1 MAPSK
6 PILALEDAAL
16 RFGARQLF
24 EALSFGIDKSDRLC
38 LVGRNGSGKSSLL
51 KVLAGDQD
59 LDAGRRY
66 AEPGL
71 RVASLPQDPV
81 FPPEQ
86 RAADFVAA
94 GPRGEEAPRH
104 RVDAVLKRL
113 RIEPD
118 RLLAG
123 LSGGEGRR
131 LALARTLVEE
141 ADVLLLD
148 EPTNHLDLPSIE
160 WLEDEL
166 ARLRGALLVISHDR
180 AFLQR
185 VSRATLWLDRGIMRR
200 MDKPFAGF
208 EDWVEE
214 VLAREAEAFHKLKRR
229 IVREEHWLRR
239 GVTARRKR
247 DQGRLARLHDLRKKR
262 AEWLHPTGKAA
273 IDIAKAESSGARV
286 IEAHGIGKSYR
297 ASDGG
302 ERIVVRDFSTRIRR
316 GDRIGVIGPNGA
328 GKTTLIRMLTGALTP
343 DSGRIEIG
351 LKVECRYFDQKRES
365 LDPEAT
371 LWNVMVPGGGDT
383 LLVGGRQRHAVS
395 YLRDFLFDGDQAR
408 QPVKSLSGGER
419 NRLLLARLFARPGNL
434 LVLDEPTND
443 LDLET
448 LDLLLEVLDGYQG
461 TLLLVSHDRDFLDRL
476 VTSTIAV
483 EGGGEVREYVGG
495 YADYRRQRA
504 PRAESAAAPA
514 QARKTKPKE
523 QASRPRGKLGY
534 KDARELDGL
543 PAEIERLTAA
553 RDRLQGLL
561 GDADLF
567 ARDPAAFQNTT
578 RELAT
583 VAAAL
588 EAAET
593 RWLELE
599 EQREALAAGG
609 SPS

>member
-6 PILALEDAAL
+6 PILALENAAL

-51 KVLAGDQD
+51 KVLAGAQD

-247 DQGRLARLHDLRKKR
+247 NQGRLARLHDLRKKR

-273 IDIAKAESSGARV
+273 VDIAKAESSGARV

-395 YLRDFLFDGDQAR
+395 YLRDFLFDEDQAR
-408 QPVKSLSGGER
+408 QPVKSLSGGEK

-495 YADYRRQRA
+495 HADYRRQRA
-504 PRAESAAAPA
+504 PRAESTAAPA

-588 EAAET
+588 EAAEA

>member
-6 PILALEDAAL
+6 PILALENAAL

-51 KVLAGDQD
+51 KVLAGAQD

-247 DQGRLARLHDLRKKR
+247 NQGRLARLHDLRKKR
-262 AEWLHPTGKAA
+262 AEWLHPTGKTA

-343 DSGRIEIG
+343 DSGRIDIG

-395 YLRDFLFDGDQAR
+395 YLRDFLFDEDQAR

-504 PRAESAAAPA
+504 PRAESTAAPA

-543 PAEIERLTAA
+543 PADIERLTAA

-588 EAAET
+588 EAAEA

>member
-6 PILALEDAAL
+6 PILVLENAAL

-24 EALSFGIDKSDRLC
+24 GTLSFGIDKRDHLC

-94 GPRGEEAPRH
+94 GPRGEEAPPH
-104 RVDAVLKRL
+104 RVEAVLKRL

-131 LALARTLVEE
+131 LALARALVEE

-148 EPTNHLDLPSIE
+148 EPTNHLDLPTIE
-160 WLEDEL
+160 WLEEEL

-185 VSRATLWLDRGIMRR
+185 VSRATLWLDRGIVRR

-208 EDWVEE
+208 EDWAEE
-214 VLAREAEAFHKLKRR
+214 VLAREAEAFHKLKRH
-229 IVREEHWLRR
+229 IAREEHWLRR

-247 DQGRLARLHDLRKKR
+247 NRGRLARLRDLRQKR

-273 IDIAKAESSGARV
+273 LDIAKAESGGARV
-286 IEAHGIGKSYR
+286 IEAHGIGKSYT

-302 ERIVVRDFSTRIRR
+302 ERVVVRDFSTRIRR

-343 DSGRIEIG
+343 DRGHVEIG
-351 LKVECRYFDQKRES
+351 PNVECRYFDQKRES

-383 LLVGGRQRHAVS
+383 LLVGRRQRHAVG
-395 YLRDFLFDGDQAR
+395 YLRDFLFDEDQAR
-408 QPVKSLSGGER
+408 QPVKSLSGGEK
-419 NRLLLARLFARPGNL
+419 NRLLLARLFARPSNL

-448 LDLLLEVLDGYQG
+448 LDLLLEVLDGYEG

-476 VTSTIAV
+476 VTGTIAV
-483 EGGGEVREYVGG
+483 EGGGEVGEYVGG
-495 YADYRRQRA
+495 HADYRRQRA
-504 PRAESAAAPA
+504 PRAESTAAPA
-514 QARKTKPKE
+514 KAGKAKPKE

-543 PAEIERLTAA
+543 PAEIERLTAE

-561 GDADLF
+561 GDSDLF
-567 ARDPAAFQNTT
+567 ARDPAVFQNTT

-599 EQREALAAGG
+599 ERREALAAGG
-609 SPS
+609 GPS